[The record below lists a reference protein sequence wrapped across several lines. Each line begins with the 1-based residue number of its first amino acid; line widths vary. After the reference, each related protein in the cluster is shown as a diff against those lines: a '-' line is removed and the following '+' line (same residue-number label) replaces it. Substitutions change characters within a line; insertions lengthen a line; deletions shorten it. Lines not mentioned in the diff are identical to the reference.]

1 MIAIGIQP
9 FFNGLMPFFLTLL
22 GRLDDVEKGRHPV
35 FRNLAAEAI
44 PDLRRQSLAQVF
56 LDRESGIP
64 AANNLPAGKLPR
76 LPFTIGKGNL
86 PAESRT
92 TSDPFPVQFHLFA
105 CRSFSVPTT
114 L

>member
-1 MIAIGIQP
+1 
-9 FFNGLMPFFLTLL
+9 LLTLP
-22 GRLDDVEKGRHPV
+22 GRLDAVEKGRHPV

-86 PAESRT
+86 TAESRAT
-92 TSDPFPVQFHLFA
+92 DDPFPTGLYPFV
-105 CRSFSVPTT
+105 R
-114 L
+114 